1 MTTAFTVNQ
10 HDLEF
15 VLRQIKIA
23 EDHSAR
29 VAANPNAGAI
39 AMIQA
44 IQAEYGVTAANAAIL
59 PYGLRTVDG
68 RDNNLLVD
76 RDYGA
81 SLTQFPRL
89 LDESYRDGGP
99 ETPFQAGPNLV
110 TNTDYANIGQSVVDT
125 DPRTISNLIV
135 DQTPANPAAVMAA
148 LRLAGIEGVPFS
160 KTLY

>member
-44 IQAEYGVTAANAAIL
+44 IQAEYGVTAANSAIL

-68 RDNNLLVD
+68 QDNNLLVD
-76 RDYGA
+76 HTYGA
-81 SLTQFPRL
+81 SNTKFPRL

-99 ETPFQAGPNLV
+99 EDPFHGV
-110 TNTDYANIGQSVVDT
+110 DNTD
-125 DPRTISNLIV
+125 
-135 DQTPANPAAVMAA
+135 
-148 LRLAGIEGVPFS
+148 
-160 KTLY
+160 